1 MSCNVVPKT
10 PLMKWRDTEE
20 TLRNPHVFL
29 IKKKGEEGA
38 HISVHRDKKTGNF
51 KIKKKPAQTC

>member
-1 MSCNVVPKT
+1 
-10 PLMKWRDTEE
+10 MKWRDTAE

-38 HISVHRDKKTGNF
+38 HISVYRDKKTGNF